1 MYKELILE
9 LSQGNEYVKI
19 QPPCPKSEIDAAEK
33 AVGYP
38 FPKELRNLLQE
49 LNGDQWLLLSAKEII
64 ENAERNR
71 EMQKEYSGEEF
82 AKELDQFIFFA
93 TNGCGDYYC
102 YHADSNG
109 VIDETTIYVW
119 EHEEF
124 CRKPIAASITELITQ
139 YYQDEI

>member
-19 QPPCPKSEIDAAEK
+19 QPPCPEGEINAAEK

-38 FPKELRNLLQE
+38 FPTELRNLLRE
-49 LNGDQWLLLSAKEII
+49 LDGDKWLLLSAKEII
-64 ENAERNR
+64 ENAKLNR
-71 EMQKEYSGEEF
+71 ELQNEYSGEDF
-82 AKELDQFIFFA
+82 AKELDRFIFFA

-109 VIDETTIYVW
+109 IIDESTIYVW

-124 CRKPIAASITELITQ
+124 CWKPVAASITELITR